1 MFFYA
6 FIQVFAIDGG
16 KNGGK
21 KLFLVEYS
29 KIFTCIKNYQ
39 LMCYS

>member
-1 MFFYA
+1 MLLYKFSPSA
-6 FIQVFAIDGG
+6 AE
-16 KNGGK
+16 KMAEK